1 LEGGFELA
9 VWAWGHSGSMANEAV
24 GERPAELLVEE
35 DDQKGGLDSFFC
47 QAIGAALSVAGQ
59 QPVGLQFAQVV
70 ASWLRPYRSAP
81 NSA

>member
-1 LEGGFELA
+1 
-9 VWAWGHSGSMANEAV
+9 
-24 GERPAELLVEE
+24 LLVEE